1 MYVGD
6 GFLFFQRKNQLEGL
20 LHTNNHQQEIDTMG
34 NKRSGN
40 NQSRNNKRRRNGDDD
55 EESNSHQLDPVF
67 GQYRALPISQEKLAN
82 VKPDTIPEDAETY
95 LAMVR

>member
-1 MYVGD
+1 MF
-6 GFLFFQRKNQLEGL
+6 FLFFQRKNQLEGL
-20 LHTNNHQQEIDTMG
+20 LHTNNLQQEIDTMG

-40 NQSRNNKRRRNGDDD
+40 NQSRNNKRRRNDGDDD
-55 EESNSHQLDPVF
+55 EGSNSHQLDPVF

>member
-1 MYVGD
+1 
-6 GFLFFQRKNQLEGL
+6 
-20 LHTNNHQQEIDTMG
+20 MG

-40 NQSRNNKRRRNGDDD
+40 NQSRNNKRRRNDGDDD
-55 EESNSHQLDPVF
+55 EGSNSHQLDPVF